1 MRSRDHNV
9 VLVGRTIDLGC
20 WEFGMGRGW
29 GGNGEGEVSLQ
40 VTWGQ
45 GGQDR
50 ITPKEGFQVSKR
62 EWKGISKGS
71 KTRGLRHNLCCQSV
85 YVYIMMSK

>member
-1 MRSRDHNV
+1 MRSRDHDV
-9 VLVGRTIDLGC
+9 VLVRHTIDLKR
-20 WEFGMGRGW
+20 WEFGMGREW
-29 GGNGEGEVSLQ
+29 GGDGKGEVSLR

-62 EWKGISKGS
+62 EWKGSNREFSKGS
-71 KTRGLRHNLCCQSV
+71 KNKG
-85 YVYIMMSK
+85 IAP